1 MHKIRKVLLIFVCVK
16 CKIECLFYTL
26 QKIKPMK
33 HYLFFCTHSY
43 AVPILRPL
51 EKAIKSRGGDV
62 AWYLEKSCP
71 VSVLNDSDRRL
82 DSLKEVRAWN
92 PLAVFAPGIYIY
104 DFFPGVK
111 VEVFHGYP
119 IYKRGGTEETHF
131 RIRGWFDIYLS
142 SGPSSTPI
150 FKELEKKDGSFRV
163 YETGWAKA
171 DAMVNA
177 RQEVEAEQSQ
187 AGIGTQKSRPTVFV
201 ATTFTDYVTQ
211 LRNLF
216 PTIKRL
222 SETRDWNWVITMH
235 PKLED
240 AELRAD
246 IKRLADERDNV
257 TYYPEPPAP
266 EVLARTDVML
276 CDSSSIILEYMML
289 EKPVVTLRNTTPGP
303 HLIDVQEPEEVEAAL
318 EKAMLR
324 PQELM
329 DEIHRYLDFH
339 EAHRDG
345 QNCERILDAVDDFVA
360 NHQSHLKRKPL
371 NLFRKLKIRWKFFV
385 SNN

>member
-1 MHKIRKVLLIFVCVK
+1 MSGTIVRMTRSVCPVCLK
-16 CKIECLFYTL
+16 NIEAAMTREEDGR
-26 QKIKPMK
+26 I
-33 HYLFFCTHSY
+33 
-43 AVPILRPL
+43 
-51 EKAIKSRGGDV
+51 
-62 AWYLEKSCP
+62 YLEKSCP

-257 TYYPEPPAP
+257 TYFPEPPDP

-276 CDSSSIILEYMML
+276 CDSSSIILEYML
-289 EKPVVTLRNTTPGP
+289 LDKPVVTFRNNRPGP
-303 HLIDVQEPEEVEAAL
+303 QQLNVTQTGDIEQALRQALSRPEPL
-318 EKAMLR
+318 MTAMR
-324 PQELM
+324 AF
-329 DEIHRYLDFH
+329 IAHH
-339 EAHRDG
+339 EAHLDG
-345 QNCERILDAVDDFVA
+345 QNCHRILDAVDDFIA
-360 NHQSHLKRKPL
+360 NYKGKIRKKPL
-371 NLFRKLKIRWKFFV
+371 NLFRKFKIRMKYRKEQHLKIPSK
-385 SNN
+385 